1 MISLTP
7 TRQPGRAAAR
17 LIKKKSSGE
26 RGSGVLGR
34 EGGRRC
40 ERAGAVPGGG
50 GHRLPPSTAV
60 IQLCGGGGDAGQ
72 RGREGGAARCP
83 HGAAD
88 PRGDRGCACRGTLRG
103 GARDGGC
110 AADCRAGSVPRPRPH
125 PRRCPQP
132 LKADHPPAVGPPG
145 AGQRVGMFWTRL
157 CAEPPPL
164 GPAPP
169 SPHAALCVCS
179 GVSSARRCVHT
190 SGTEPGAHRA
200 VTASGCVCGVT
211 APVCAALRACTHT
224 HTDTQT
230 HTHTH
235 THTHVNVCAPAL
247 GADI

>member
-1 MISLTP
+1 MS
-7 TRQPGRAAAR
+7 
-17 LIKKKSSGE
+17 
-26 RGSGVLGR
+26 
-34 EGGRRC
+34 
-40 ERAGAVPGGG
+40 
-50 GHRLPPSTAV
+50 PS
-60 IQLCGGGGDAGQ
+60 
-72 RGREGGAARCP
+72 

-110 AADCRAGSVPRPRPH
+110 AAACRAGSVPRPRPH

-224 HTDTQT
+224 HTYT
-230 HTHTH
+230 HTRERLCTSAGCGHLRSA
-235 THTHVNVCAPAL
+235 VCRFCVQSREQIAAPGVPAPPGPVPPPPL
-247 GADI
+247 TQPVGLCSPRCRPPKSIPGLLERRVSVWRLIACEP

>member
-1 MISLTP
+1 MSWG
-7 TRQPGRAAAR
+7 GR
-17 LIKKKSSGE
+17 
-26 RGSGVLGR
+26 
-34 EGGRRC
+34 GGRRC

-50 GHRLPPSTAV
+50 RPSIAP
-60 IQLCGGGGDAGQ
+60 QHGCHSAL
-72 RGREGGAARCP
+72 RGRRGRGATGEGRGGCAVSP
-83 HGAAD
+83 SHGAAD

-110 AADCRAGSVPRPRPH
+110 AAACRAGSVPRPRPH